1 MTDPSPLA
9 GAAGPLAAYAN
20 YCEVGH
26 NALEFLFDFGQFRPE
41 VGAVNIHSRVVVA
54 PVVAKLVA
62 RLLAD
67 AVTQFEEA
75 HGFIA
80 ELEDDDALG
89 ALIASIPDFERRAIK
104 ARADPPEPTGGER
117 PLPDAGVH
125 YSHTR

>member
-1 MTDPSPLA
+1 MTDPSPPA

-20 YCEVGH
+20 YCEVEH

-41 VGAVNIHSRVVVA
+41 VGAVNIHSRGVVA

-67 AVTQFEEA
+67 AVTRFEEA

-80 ELEDDDALG
+80 ELEHDDALG
-89 ALIASIPDFERRAIK
+89 ALIASIPVFERRAIK
-104 ARADPPEPTGGER
+104 ARARSPMPPAPTSPNSPR
-117 PLPDAGVH
+117 
-125 YSHTR
+125 

>member
-104 ARADPPEPTGGER
+104 ARARPPMPPAPTGPNSPR
-117 PLPDAGVH
+117 
-125 YSHTR
+125 